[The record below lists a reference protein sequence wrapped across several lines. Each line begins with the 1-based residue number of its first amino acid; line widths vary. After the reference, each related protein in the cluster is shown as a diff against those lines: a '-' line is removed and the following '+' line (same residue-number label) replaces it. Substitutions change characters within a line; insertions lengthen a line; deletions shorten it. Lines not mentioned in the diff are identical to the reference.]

1 MRKFIF
7 ILMLLPIALMAQ
19 TNTFGYFRYSKV
31 MEQLPEYAQV
41 MKEYSELKK
50 RCDTEIA
57 RNEEELTR
65 AYVAY
70 LDGQNEFPEPIL
82 RKRQKELQEL
92 VDKSIIFR
100 EELTA
105 WLAGAQDSLMSPL
118 RAKIDDAVGRV
129 CLHNNLAYIIDLD
142 NAGYKFINPVCGFDI
157 TRALLGTLGIAAEEP
172 KSEEQENGN
181 SAQ

>member
-7 ILMLLPIALMAQ
+7 ILMLLPMALMAQ

-41 MKEYSELKK
+41 LKEYNELKK

-92 VDKSIIFR
+92 VDKSIVFR
-100 EELTA
+100 EELA
-105 WLAGAQDSLMSPL
+105 SWLAGAQDSLMSPL

-157 TRALLGTLGIAAEEP
+157 TRALLGTLGITVVEQ
-172 KSEEQENGN
+172 KSEEQDNGN

>member
-7 ILMLLPIALMAQ
+7 LLMMLPMAMMAQ
-19 TNTFGYFRYSKV
+19 TNTFGYFRYGKV
-31 MEQLPEYAQV
+31 IEQLPEYAQV
-41 MKEYSELKK
+41 VKEYDELKK

-92 VDKSIIFR
+92 VDKSILFR

-105 WLAGAQDSLMSPL
+105 WLATAKDSLMAPL
-118 RAKIDDAVGRV
+118 RAKVDDAVGRV
-129 CLHNNLAYIIDLD
+129 CMHNNLAYIIDLD
-142 NAGYKFINPVCGFDI
+142 NAGYKFINPTCGFDI
-157 TRALLGTLGIAAEEP
+157 TNALLGTLGITAVEQ
-172 KSEEQENGN
+172 KSEGEGSETP
-181 SAQ
+181 AQ

>member
-7 ILMLLPIALMAQ
+7 ILMLLPMALMAQ

-41 MKEYSELKK
+41 LKEYNELKK

-92 VDKSIIFR
+92 VDKSIVFR
-100 EELTA
+100 EELAA

-129 CLHNNLAYIIDLD
+129 CLHNNRAYRIDLD
-142 NAGYKFINPVCGFDI
+142 NAGYKFINPGCGFDI
-157 TRALLGTLGIAAEEP
+157 TRALLGTLGITVVEQ
-172 KSEEQENGN
+172 KSEEQDNGHR
-181 SAQ
+181 AQ